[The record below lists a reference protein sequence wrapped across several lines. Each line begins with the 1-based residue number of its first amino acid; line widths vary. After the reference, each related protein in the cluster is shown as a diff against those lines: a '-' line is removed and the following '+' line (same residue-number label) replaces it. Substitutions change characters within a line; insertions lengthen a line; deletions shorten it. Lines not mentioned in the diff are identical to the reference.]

1 VREGGIKMNREM
13 TCAEARSQF
22 WLLEY
27 GELSFDEEE
36 RIETHLDGCAECRGA
51 RERDKEIHAGFDGL
65 AVDPPASLLRE
76 CRAELEARL
85 RLEPPPRAARPGW
98 WEQFASALSARPML
112 RLVTGRLVTG
122 RLVTG
127 RLVRAP
133 VGALAMLALGF
144 AAARLTPSFL
154 NSRLFP
160 GAVQA
165 GMNRV
170 RDVHP
175 FSDGRIQ
182 ILVDETRQRTVSGA
196 PGDPQIQALL
206 LEAARDPA
214 DSGLREQSLDLLNKR
229 APSREVRDTLV
240 YALRHDDN
248 AGVRLK
254 AIEGLQGFAAEPEV
268 RSALSQT
275 LLSDSNPGV
284 RMRAIDLL
292 TGGEA
297 DLNSGIGP
305 NLNLDRQVI
314 GTLQE
319 LMQRED
325 NAYLRQRSQRILEAL
340 NASTEIY

>member
-1 VREGGIKMNREM
+1 MNREV

-51 RERDKEIHAGFDGL
+51 REREKEIHAGFDSL
-65 AVDPPASLLRE
+65 AVEPPASLLRE
-76 CRAELEARL
+76 CRSELEVRL
-85 RLEPPPRAARPGW
+85 RLEPPPHAAKRGW
-98 WEQFASALSARPML
+98 WGQFASALSAGPNL
-112 RLVTGRLVTG
+112 RLVRV
-122 RLVTG
+122 
-127 RLVRAP
+127 P

-165 GMNRV
+165 GINRV

-182 ILVDETRQRTVSGA
+182 IIVDETHQRTVSGA
-196 PGDPQIQALL
+196 PGDPHIQALL

-214 DSGLREQSLDLLNKR
+214 DPGLREQSLDLLNKR
-229 APSREVRDTLV
+229 APSSEVRDVLV

-254 AIEGLQGFAAEPEV
+254 AIAGLQGFAAEPDV
-268 RSALSQT
+268 RAALSQT

-297 DLNSGIGP
+297 DLSSGIGP

>member
-1 VREGGIKMNREM
+1 MNREM
-13 TCAEARSQF
+13 TCAEARTQF

-27 GELSFDEEE
+27 SELSFDEEE

-51 RERDKEIHAGFDGL
+51 REREKEIHAGFDSL

-85 RLEPPPRAARPGW
+85 RLEPPPRAAKPGW
-98 WEQFASALSARPML
+98 WEQFASALSARPVL
-112 RLVTGRLVTG
+112 H
-122 RLVTG
+122 
-127 RLVRAP
+127 LVRVP

-144 AAARLTPSFL
+144 AAARLAPSVL
-154 NSRLFP
+154 NSHLFP

-214 DSGLREQSLDLLNKR
+214 DPGLREQSLDLLNKR
-229 APSREVRDTLV
+229 APSSEVRDTLV

>member
-1 VREGGIKMNREM
+1 M

-36 RIETHLDGCAECRGA
+36 RIETHLDGCAECRVA
-51 RERDKEIHAGFDGL
+51 RERENEIHAGFDSL
-65 AVDPPASLLRE
+65 ALEPPASLLRE

-85 RLEPPPRAARPGW
+85 RSEPAPAAAKPGW
-98 WEQFASALSARPML
+98 WKQFASALSARPNL
-112 RLVTGRLVTG
+112 RLVIGP
-122 RLVTG
+122 
-127 RLVRAP
+127 A
-133 VGALAMLALGF
+133 GALAMLALGF
-144 AAARLTPSFL
+144 SAARLAPSLL

-160 GAVQA
+160 EAVQA

-175 FSDGRIQ
+175 FTDGRIQ
-182 ILVDETRQRTVSGA
+182 IIVDETRQRTVSGA

-214 DSGLREQSLDLLNKR
+214 DPGLREQSLDLLNKR
-229 APSREVRDTLV
+229 APSSEVRDTLV
-240 YALRHDDN
+240 YALRHDEN

-268 RSALSQT
+268 RAALSQT

-319 LMQRED
+319 LMQHED

>member
-1 VREGGIKMNREM
+1 VREVEQEMNRDM
-13 TCAEARSQF
+13 TCEEARSQF

-36 RIETHLDGCAECRGA
+36 RIETHLDGCGECRGA
-51 RERDKEIHAGFDGL
+51 RERDKEIHAGFDSL
-65 AVDPPASLLRE
+65 AVEPPASFLRE

-85 RLEPPPRAARPGW
+85 RLELPPRAAKPGW
-98 WEQFASALSARPML
+98 WAQFASTLSARPNL
-112 RLVTGRLVTG
+112 RLVTGRLD
-122 RLVTG
+122 LH
-127 RLVRAP
+127 LVRGPAA
-133 VGALAMLALGF
+133 ALAMLALGF
-144 AAARLTPSFL
+144 ATARVAPSFL

-214 DSGLREQSLDLLNKR
+214 DPGLREQSLDLLNKR
-229 APSREVRDTLV
+229 APSSEVRDTLV

-292 TGGEA
+292 TGGEG

>member
-1 VREGGIKMNREM
+1 MNREM
-13 TCAEARSQF
+13 TCAEARSQL

-51 RERDKEIHAGFDGL
+51 REREKEIHAGFDSL
-65 AVDPPASLLRE
+65 AAEPPASLLRE

-85 RLEPPPRAARPGW
+85 RSEPPPRAAKAGW
-98 WEQFASALSARPML
+98 WEQFTSALRVRPSL
-112 RLVTGRLVTG
+112 RLVGLRLIVG
-122 RLVTG
+122 P
-127 RLVRAP
+127 A
-133 VGALAMLALGF
+133 GALAMLALGF
-144 AAARLTPSFL
+144 AAARLAPSL
-154 NSRLFP
+154 WNSSLFP
-160 GAVQA
+160 KAMQA

-182 ILVDETRQRTVSGA
+182 IIVDETRQRTVSGTS
-196 PGDPQIQALL
+196 GDPQIQALL

-214 DSGLREQSLDLLNKR
+214 DPGLREQSLDLLNKR
-229 APSREVRDTLV
+229 APSSEVRDTLV

-268 RSALSQT
+268 RAALSQT

-319 LMQRED
+319 LMQHED

>member
-1 VREGGIKMNREM
+1 MNEEM

-51 RERDKEIHAGFDGL
+51 REREKEIHAGFDSL
-65 AVDPPASLLRE
+65 AVEPPASLLRE

-85 RLEPPPRAARPGW
+85 RSEPPSHAAKAGW
-98 WEQFASALSARPML
+98 WKQFASSLSPRPNL
-112 RLVTGRLVTG
+112 RLIMG
-122 RLVTG
+122 
-127 RLVRAP
+127 P

-144 AAARLTPSFL
+144 AAARFAPSVLSF
-154 NSRLFP
+154 RLFP
-160 GAVQA
+160 EAAQA
-165 GMNRV
+165 GMSRV

-214 DSGLREQSLDLLNKR
+214 DPGLREQSLDLLNKR
-229 APSREVRDTLV
+229 APSSEVRDTLV

-292 TGGEA
+292 TGGEG

>member
-1 VREGGIKMNREM
+1 
-13 TCAEARSQF
+13 
-22 WLLEY
+22 
-27 GELSFDEEE
+27 
-36 RIETHLDGCAECRGA
+36 
-51 RERDKEIHAGFDGL
+51 
-65 AVDPPASLLRE
+65 
-76 CRAELEARL
+76 
-85 RLEPPPRAARPGW
+85 
-98 WEQFASALSARPML
+98 ML
-112 RLVTGRLVTG
+112 VV
-122 RLVTG
+122 
-127 RLVRAP
+127 
-133 VGALAMLALGF
+133 GF
-144 AAARLTPSFL
+144 AAARLAPSLL
-154 NSRLFP
+154 NSRIFP

-165 GMNRV
+165 GISRI

-182 ILVDETRQRTVSGA
+182 IIVDETRQKTVSGA
-196 PGDPQIQALL
+196 AGDPQIQALL

-214 DSGLREQSLDLLNKR
+214 DPGLREQSLDLLNKR
-229 APSREVRDTLV
+229 ASSSEVRDTLV
-240 YALRHDDN
+240 YALKHDDN

-268 RSALSQT
+268 RAALSQT

>member
-1 VREGGIKMNREM
+1 MNKEM

-51 RERDKEIHAGFDGL
+51 REREKEFSAGFDSL
-65 AVDPPASLLRE
+65 AVEPPASLLRE

-85 RLEPPPRAARPGW
+85 RSEPPPHAAKPGW
-98 WEQFASALSARPML
+98 WEEFTSALSVFPSLRLDL
-112 RLVTGRLVTG
+112 RLVRG
-122 RLVTG
+122 
-127 RLVRAP
+127 P

-144 AAARLTPSFL
+144 AAARLAPSL
-154 NSRLFP
+154 WNSRLFP
-160 GAVQA
+160 GAVEA

-182 ILVDETRQRTVSGA
+182 IIVDETRQRRVSGA
-196 PGDPQIQALL
+196 AGDPQIQALL
-206 LEAARDPA
+206 LAAARDPS
-214 DSGLREQSLDLLNKR
+214 DPGLREQSLDLLNKR
-229 APSREVRDTLV
+229 APSNEVRDTLV

-254 AIEGLQGFAAEPEV
+254 AIEGLQGFAAEAEV
-268 RSALSQT
+268 RAALSQT

-297 DLNSGIGP
+297 DLNSHIGP

>member
-1 VREGGIKMNREM
+1 VRERE
-13 TCAEARSQF
+13 
-22 WLLEY
+22 
-27 GELSFDEEE
+27 
-36 RIETHLDGCAECRGA
+36 
-51 RERDKEIHAGFDGL
+51 KEIHAGFDSL
-65 AVDPPASLLRE
+65 AIEPPASLLRE
-76 CRAELEARL
+76 CRTELEARL
-85 RLEPPPRAARPGW
+85 TLEPPPRAAKPGW
-98 WEQFASALSARPML
+98 WGQFASSLSAGPNL
-112 RLVTGRLVTG
+112 RLVRV
-122 RLVTG
+122 
-127 RLVRAP
+127 P
-133 VGALAMLALGF
+133 VGALAMLVLGF
-144 AAARLTPSFL
+144 AAARLAPSLL

-160 GAVQA
+160 EAVQA

-175 FSDGRIQ
+175 FPDGRIQ
-182 ILVDETRQRTVSGA
+182 IIVDETRQRTVSGA

-229 APSREVRDTLV
+229 ASSSEVRDTLV

-254 AIEGLQGFAAEPEV
+254 AIEGLQGFTAEPEV
-268 RSALSQT
+268 RAALSQT

>member
-1 VREGGIKMNREM
+1 MNHEM

-51 RERDKEIHAGFDGL
+51 REREKEIHAGFDSL
-65 AVDPPASLLRE
+65 AIEPPASLLRE
-76 CRAELEARL
+76 CRTELEARL
-85 RLEPPPRAARPGW
+85 TSEPPPGAAKPGW
-98 WEQFASALSARPML
+98 WEQFASALSARPSL
-112 RLVTGRLVTG
+112 RLIMRP
-122 RLVTG
+122 
-127 RLVRAP
+127 A
-133 VGALAMLALGF
+133 GALAMLALGF
-144 AAARLTPSFL
+144 AAARLAPSVF
-154 NSRLFP
+154 NSHLFP

-165 GMNRV
+165 GINRV

-182 ILVDETRQRTVSGA
+182 ILIDETRQRTVSGA

-214 DSGLREQSLDLLNKR
+214 DPGLREQSLDLLNKR
-229 APSREVRDTLV
+229 APSNEVRDTLV
-240 YALRHDDN
+240 YALKHDDN

-254 AIEGLQGFAAEPEV
+254 AIEGLQGFAAEPQV
-268 RSALSQT
+268 RAALSET

-297 DLNSGIGP
+297 DLNSGSGP

>member
-1 VREGGIKMNREM
+1 MNREM

-51 RERDKEIHAGFDGL
+51 RERDKEIHAGFDSL
-65 AVDPPASLLRE
+65 AVDPSASLLRE

-85 RLEPPPRAARPGW
+85 RLEPPPRATEPGW
-98 WEQFASALSARPML
+98 WEQFASALSARPVL
-112 RLVTGRLVTG
+112 
-122 RLVTG
+122 

-144 AAARLTPSFL
+144 AAARLAPSVL
-154 NSRLFP
+154 NSHLFP

-175 FSDGRIQ
+175 FSNGRIQ

-196 PGDPQIQALL
+196 SGDPQIQALL

-214 DSGLREQSLDLLNKR
+214 DPGLREQSLDLLNKR
-229 APSREVRDTLV
+229 APSSEVRDTLV

>member
-1 VREGGIKMNREM
+1 
-13 TCAEARSQF
+13 
-22 WLLEY
+22 
-27 GELSFDEEE
+27 
-36 RIETHLDGCAECRGA
+36 
-51 RERDKEIHAGFDGL
+51 
-65 AVDPPASLLRE
+65 
-76 CRAELEARL
+76 
-85 RLEPPPRAARPGW
+85 
-98 WEQFASALSARPML
+98 
-112 RLVTGRLVTG
+112 
-122 RLVTG
+122 
-127 RLVRAP
+127 
-133 VGALAMLALGF
+133 
-144 AAARLTPSFL
+144 
-154 NSRLFP
+154 
-160 GAVQA
+160 
-165 GMNRV
+165 MNRV

-196 PGDPQIQALL
+196 PGDPQIQSLL

-214 DSGLREQSLDLLNKR
+214 DPGLREQSLDLLNKR
-229 APSREVRDTLV
+229 TPSNEIRDTLV
-240 YALRHDDN
+240 YALRHDEN

-268 RSALSQT
+268 RAAVSQT
-275 LLSDSNPGV
+275 LLGDSNPGV

-297 DLNSGIGP
+297 DLNSGSRP

>member
-1 VREGGIKMNREM
+1 MNRGM

-51 RERDKEIHAGFDGL
+51 REREKEIHAGFDSL
-65 AVDPPASLLRE
+65 AIEPPASLLRE

-85 RLEPPPRAARPGW
+85 RLEPPPHAAKPGW
-98 WEQFASALSARPML
+98 WDQFASALSARPVL
-112 RLVTGRLVTG
+112 RLVRG
-122 RLVTG
+122 
-127 RLVRAP
+127 P
-133 VGALAMLALGF
+133 VGAMAMLALGF
-144 AAARLTPSFL
+144 AAARVAPSFL

-160 GAVQA
+160 GAVEA
-165 GMNRV
+165 GLNRV

-175 FSDGRIQ
+175 FSDGQIQ
-182 ILVDETRQRTVSGA
+182 IIVDETRQRTVSGA

-214 DSGLREQSLDLLNKR
+214 DPGLREQSLDLLNKR
-229 APSREVRDTLV
+229 ASSSEVRDTLV

-268 RSALSQT
+268 RAALSQT